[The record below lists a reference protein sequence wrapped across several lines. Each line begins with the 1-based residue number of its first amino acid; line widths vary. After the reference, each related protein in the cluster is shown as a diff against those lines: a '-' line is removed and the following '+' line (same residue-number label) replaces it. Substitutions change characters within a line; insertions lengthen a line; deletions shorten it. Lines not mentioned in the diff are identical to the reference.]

1 MHVPRWPMNV
11 TLVLLLGCV
20 RKKVKLRFSHE
31 PSAMKT
37 PKDAESGVQKVRNTI
52 GYLKNQLTEP
62 NLYRKIAELFSLK
75 ILSNKKNERP
85 HSGISPLCQALCAI
99 VKSKNEYDNAHN
111 VL

>member
-1 MHVPRWPMNV
+1 ME
-11 TLVLLLGCV
+11 
-20 RKKVKLRFSHE
+20 LRFSHE

-75 ILSNKKNERP
+75 ILFNKKNERP

-99 VKSKNEYDNAHN
+99 VKVKMTSIMRTTYYK
-111 VL
+111 